1 MIPRY
6 NNFEAK
12 KSASGGREIL
22 PAGGYVCKIL
32 KAEVQTY
39 DWGNKLVLSFDISEG
54 EQKDFFKAD
63 YNNQP
68 DDRKKWRGVWR
79 INLPSGD
86 GSQQDTWKQ
95 NAINNL
101 AACLQ
106 DSNAGY
112 VWDWD
117 ETKLKNKSLGIL
129 FREFE
134 WEMQDRSGVS
144 TEAYN
149 CTDIDSVRAG
159 KYKIAKRRALK
170 KQAQAATTTTDDDVD
185 DDLPF

>member
-1 MIPRY
+1 MIPRFD
-6 NNFEAK
+6 NFNK
-12 KSASGGREIL
+12 RKTSGSREIL
-22 PAGGYVCKIL
+22 PAGGYVCKIH
-32 KAEVQTY
+32 KAEVIPDQ
-39 DWGNKLVLSFDISEG
+39 WGGKLVLSVDISEG
-54 EQKDFFKAD
+54 EFIEFFRKDYA
-63 YNNQP
+63 NQSE
-68 DDRKKWRGVWR
+68 DNKKWRGNWR

-95 NAINNL
+95 NTINNL
-101 AACLQ
+101 AACLEE
-106 DSNAGY
+106 SNAGY
-112 VWDWD
+112 TWDWD
-117 ETKLKNKSLGIL
+117 ETKLKGKSLGIL

-170 KQAQAATTTTDDDVD
+170 KQAQATTAATDDDVD

>member
-1 MIPRY
+1 MIPRF

-12 KSASGGREIL
+12 KSASSRETL

-39 DWGNKLVLSFDISEG
+39 DWGSQLVLSFDISEG
-54 EQKDFFKAD
+54 EYKDFFKTD
-63 YNNQP
+63 YNSQP
-68 DDRKKWRGVWR
+68 EDRKKWRGVWR
-79 INLPSGD
+79 RINIPTND
-86 GSQQDTWKQ
+86 GSQEDTWRQ
-95 NAINNL
+95 NKINNL

-106 DSNAGY
+106 DSNPGY

-117 ETKLKNKSLGIL
+117 ETKLKGKALGIL

-134 WEMQDRSGVS
+134 WEMEDRSGVS
-144 TEAYN
+144 TEAYF

-159 KYKIAKRRALK
+159 KFKIGKRRELK
-170 KQAQAATTTTDDDVD
+170 HKATAPAVADPVVD
-185 DDLPF
+185 DSDLPF

>member
-32 KAEVQTY
+32 KAEVQTFE
-39 DWGNKLVLSFDISEG
+39 WGNKLVLSFDISEG
-54 EQKDFFKAD
+54 EFKDFFKTD
-63 YNNQP
+63 YNSQP

-117 ETKLKNKSLGIL
+117 EAKLKGKALGIL

-134 WEMQDRSGVS
+134 WEMEDRNGVS
-144 TEAYN
+144 TEAYS
-149 CTDIDSVRAG
+149 CTDIDSVRVG
-159 KYKIAKRRALK
+159 KFKIAKRRELK
-170 KQAQAATTTTDDDVD
+170 HKATVPAPAPVTDDS
-185 DDLPF
+185 DLPF